1 MRNMFKSTF
10 TPDSDE
16 TIFPKTPI
24 VVGIILIY
32 LSTVFVPNSH
42 NLHLNEVIGITIVMM
57 IQLFVFWFSSNIF
70 KNKYWLYFVIQGII
84 TFDYAIIAP
93 EAYKTIVLGLTPL
106 FIIQSMIVYTNA
118 IKVVG
123 IAISFYSIFSCTIII
138 LNGVRELVQS
148 FPLLIVITIAMRAY
162 SIIFFNQV
170 KLRIQSQK
178 VSQELALAYEKVEEL
193 TLINERQR
201 VARDLH
207 DTLSQGIAGTIMQLD
222 AVNANLNN
230 NNVKRAQEIVQKA
243 MEHARKTLADSRLVI
258 DDLRAQTNKKM
269 GLKEALEKEISSFKG
284 MSSTSI
290 TSSFILDYDISEN
303 ISKHILYVVREGLN
317 NIARHAE
324 AENAVIEVREN
335 EHQINISISDD
346 GIGFD
351 VKLLDRLFGHYGII
365 GMTERVKAIKGKIK
379 IKSRRKAGTNINI
392 IIPIEKGITDE
403 NE

>member
-1 MRNMFKSTF
+1 MFKSTF